1 MLQAAVVMDSG
12 ATKTGIGV
20 EAMRVLVDAVAQGFP
35 ESLVEVDSLD
45 RPWFR
50 FADGHWSKV
59 FSRVW
64 MLTPIGWVS
73 IYTLDAEH
81 VPVLA
86 GVNLLEIHDVSF
98 KPNEFFGL

>member
-20 EAMRVLVDAVAQGFP
+20 EAMRALVDAVAQGFP

-50 FADGHWSKV
+50 F
-59 FSRVW
+59 
-64 MLTPIGWVS
+64 
-73 IYTLDAEH
+73 
-81 VPVLA
+81 PVVTGA
-86 GVNLLEIHDVSF
+86 R
-98 KPNEFFGL
+98 FFQESGC